1 MKSEKIRIIH
11 FITTLGLG
19 GAEKVLFNILSNNKY
34 NKFEHQ
40 VICLNSGGYLKKE
53 IKKLNIKISCL
64 NLNKNF
70 FLGIIKCFAILNS
83 FKNKKK
89 NNCSNLV
96 ASCRFSRWSNKQDM
110 RL

>member
-40 VICLNSGGYLKKE
+40 VICLNSGGYLKK
-53 IKKLNIKISCL
+53 KL
-64 NLNKNF
+64 KN
-70 FLGIIKCFAILNS
+70 
-83 FKNKKK
+83 
-89 NNCSNLV
+89 
-96 ASCRFSRWSNKQDM
+96 
-110 RL
+110 

>member
-40 VICLNSGGYLKKE
+40 VICLNWCYLKKVK
-53 IKKLNIKISCL
+53 IKHKNIL
-64 NLNKNF
+64 
-70 FLGIIKCFAILNS
+70 
-83 FKNKKK
+83 FKFK
-89 NNCSNLV
+89 
-96 ASCRFSRWSNKQDM
+96 
-110 RL
+110 